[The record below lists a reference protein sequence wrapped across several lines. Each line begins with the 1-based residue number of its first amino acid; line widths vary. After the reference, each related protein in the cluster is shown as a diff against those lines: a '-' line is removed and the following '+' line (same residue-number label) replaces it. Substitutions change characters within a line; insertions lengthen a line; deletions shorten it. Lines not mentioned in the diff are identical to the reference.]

1 MFLSKWIRSAAE
13 TALSLTIRTFE
24 VRFGSAISIYLDRHV
39 RNDYGEPESEFVASN
54 GRRIPVYKTYRYSV
68 KAGWQYFNSLN
79 VLSSLRNRGCLLP
92 AESAFFEKSIG
103 SRTIETDSAAAEEIA
118 RQASARASSLFIPGS
133 KDDAGLP
140 EFLPDRS
147 QLKATLAAFRR
158 KHASMFGKL
167 AAAGVYSVPQQGA
180 ILEIGYTT
188 GGHSIFA
195 FEQLGYRAYG
205 IDNYYGGL
213 VGQMSLP
220 KHLQTMLGSKA
231 SLLVGD
237 ITKTTE
243 IPPESLDVV
252 FSASVLE
259 HIQDLQGAF
268 KEMYRVL
275 KPGGAMIHNYA
286 PYFSHDGGHALGIGD
301 SPWAHVR
308 LSESDYLRYIA
319 ELRPNEQHVAHDW
332 ITGALHR
339 DVPQW
344 KMQRLV
350 SATGFRIK
358 MWMAKPSPLR
368 FLRDLSPQIIED
380 CFANTPDIGIEDLV
394 SRSVSF
400 VAVK

>member
-1 MFLSKWIRSAAE
+1 
-13 TALSLTIRTFE
+13 
-24 VRFGSAISIYLDRHV
+24 
-39 RNDYGEPESEFVASN
+39 
-54 GRRIPVYKTYRYSV
+54 
-68 KAGWQYFNSLN
+68 
-79 VLSSLRNRGCLLP
+79 
-92 AESAFFEKSIG
+92 
-103 SRTIETDSAAAEEIA
+103 
-118 RQASARASSLFIPGS
+118 
-133 KDDAGLP
+133 
-140 EFLPDRS
+140 
-147 QLKATLAAFRR
+147 LKATLAVFRR
-158 KHASMFGKL
+158 RHASMFSKL
-167 AAAGVYSVPQQGA
+167 AAAGVYSVPQQGS

-195 FEQLGYRAYG
+195 FEQLGYRAFG

-213 VGQMSLP
+213 VDHVSLP
-220 KHLQTMLGSKA
+220 MHLKSILGSKA

-243 IPPESLDVV
+243 ISSESLDVV

-259 HIQDLQGAF
+259 HIQDLKGAF
-268 KEMYRVL
+268 EEMYRVL

-319 ELRPNEQHVAHDW
+319 ELRPNEQHVARDW

-344 KMQRLV
+344 KMQRFV
-350 SATGFRIK
+350 SAAGFRIK
-358 MWMAKPSPLR
+358 MWMAKPSPRR
-368 FLRDLSPQIIED
+368 FLCDLSPQIIED
-380 CFANTPDIGIEDLV
+380 CFANTPGIGIEDLT

>member
-1 MFLSKWIRSAAE
+1 VNHLQWISPVIDRGL
-13 TALSLTIRTFE
+13 ALVFRTVENRLGGAF
-24 VRFGSAISIYLDRHV
+24 SIYLDKQLA
-39 RNDYGEPESEFVASN
+39 NDHGTPECDFLASD
-54 GRRIPVYKTYRYSV
+54 GRRIPVFRAYRYSV
-68 KAGWQYFNSLN
+68 KAGWQYFSSLN
-79 VLSSLRNRGCLLP
+79 ILSGLRSRECLLP
-92 AESAFFEKSIG
+92 AESEFFEKSIG
-103 SRTIETDSAAAEEIA
+103 SRTIETDPAAAEEVA
-118 RQASARASSLFIPGS
+118 RQASARVPSLFIPGS
-133 KDDAGLP
+133 RNDAGLS
-140 EFLPDRS
+140 EFVPDRS
-147 QLKATLAAFRR
+147 QLKATLAVFRR
-158 KHASMFGKL
+158 RHASMFSKL
-167 AAAGVYSVPQQGA
+167 AAAGVYSVPQQGS

-195 FEQLGYRAYG
+195 FEQLGYRAFG

-213 VGQMSLP
+213 VDHVSLP
-220 KHLQTMLGSKA
+220 MHLKSILGSEA
-231 SLLVGD
+231 GLLVGD
-237 ITKTTE
+237 VTKTTQ
-243 IPPESLDVV
+243 ISSESLDVV

-259 HIQDLQGAF
+259 HIQDLKGAF
-268 KEMYRVL
+268 EEMYRVL

-301 SPWAHVR
+301 SPWVHVR

-319 ELRPNEQHVAHDW
+319 ELRPNEQHVAHEW
-332 ITGALHR
+332 IAGALHR

-350 SATGFRIK
+350 SATGFRIR